1 MIVAEIF
8 ENVTVEAVTRAWSK
22 SPGKATLKYRC
33 TTGPRN
39 GQTRASAAACMAPIN
54 IKKSATLK
62 RTKAKGGG
70 NMKVKSAKTKRTNP
84 TSKRVARMNAG
95 SRRNKI

>member
-8 ENVTVEAVTRAWSK
+8 EN
-22 SPGKATLKYRC
+22 
-33 TTGPRN
+33 
-39 GQTRASAAACMAPIN
+39 
-54 IKKSATLK
+54 
-62 RTKAKGGG
+62 AKGDG
-70 NMKVKSAKTKRTNP
+70 NMKVKTAKTKRTNP